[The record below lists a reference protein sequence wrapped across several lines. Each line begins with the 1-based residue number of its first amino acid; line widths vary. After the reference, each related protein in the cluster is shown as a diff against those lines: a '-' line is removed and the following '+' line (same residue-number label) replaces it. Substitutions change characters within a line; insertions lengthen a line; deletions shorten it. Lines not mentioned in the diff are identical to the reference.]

1 MKLGMTPGVSALR
14 KLIMRR
20 PALKSDVGYFVCYKL
35 LILLLSYALSPVCN
49 SFLLSELGLT
59 SRQLPERLEESG

>member
-49 SFLLSELGLT
+49 SFLLSELD
-59 SRQLPERLEESG
+59 SRPGSFLSILRRVG